1 LKNKILHI
9 VAFDVPYPPDYGG
22 VVEVFYKIKAL
33 YENGV
38 KIFLHC
44 FEYGRGKPKALE
56 QYCSEVYYY
65 SRKGS
70 FQSFLT
76 MQPYIVASR
85 MNLKLLKNLK
95 AVKAPVLFEGQHTAG
110 FLNHPGLADRKKYL
124 RQHNVEWKYYERLA
138 ENESKSWK
146 KTFYRL
152 EQFKLKRTENIMAS
166 AFILPLS
173 KTEYNYY
180 NFKYENVFYLPP
192 FHNNQA
198 VNIETG
204 MGKHIL
210 YHGNLSVNENEK
222 AVEFI
227 VNSIPI
233 DFSMPIIIAGK
244 NPPERMHKLVAA
256 KPSIHLIANPNETD
270 LQALIRD
277 AHIHLLPTFQTTGI
291 KLKLLNALFNGRH
304 CLVKPEM
311 LSGTGLDELCTM
323 ADTAD
328 EFSLRI
334 KQLITQP
341 FSLEAIQK
349 RKTVLLN
356 LYSNQKSVEQLIGL
370 IWGKE
375 V

>member
-1 LKNKILHI
+1 MKHKILHI

-22 VVEVFYKIKAL
+22 AIDVFYKIKAL
-33 YENGV
+33 YEHDI
-38 KIFLHC
+38 KILLHC
-44 FEYGRGKPKALE
+44 FEYGRGKPKALD

-65 SRKGS
+65 NRKRS
-70 FQSFLT
+70 LPSLLT
-76 MQPYIVASR
+76 LQPYIVASR
-85 MNLKLLKNLK
+85 MNADLLQNLK
-95 AVKAPVLFEGQHTAG
+95 AVKAPILFEGQHTSG
-110 FLNHPGLADRKKYL
+110 FLNHPDLANRKKYL
-124 RQHNVEWKYYERLA
+124 RQHNVEWKYYDQLA

-146 KTFYRL
+146 KTFFKL
-152 EQFKLKRTENIMAS
+152 EQFKLKRTENTMSS
-166 AFILPLS
+166 ACILPLS

-180 NFKYENVFYLPP
+180 SFKYENVVYLPP
-192 FHNNQA
+192 FHNNQT
-198 VNIETG
+198 VKIETG

-210 YHGNLSVNENEK
+210 YQGNLSVNENEK

-227 VNSIPI
+227 VNNIPI
-233 DFSMPIIIAGK
+233 DFNMPIIIAGK
-244 NPPERMHKLVAA
+244 NPSEKIRKLIDT
-256 KPSIHLIANPNETD
+256 KPSIHLIANPNESD

-334 KQLITQP
+334 KQLLTQP
-341 FSLEAIQK
+341 FNSEAIQK
-349 RKTVLLN
+349 RKTILMN
-356 LYSNQKSVEQLIGL
+356 LYSNQKSVEQLISL
-370 IWGKE
+370 IWK
-375 V
+375 

>member
-1 LKNKILHI
+1 MKHKILHI

-22 VVEVFYKIKAL
+22 AIEVFYKIKAL
-33 YENGV
+33 HDNGV
-38 KIFLHC
+38 KILLHC
-44 FEYGRGKPKALE
+44 FEYGRGQAKALN

-65 SRKGS
+65 PRKGVL
-70 FQSFLT
+70 QSLLT

-85 MNLKLLKNLK
+85 MNLKLLENIK
-95 AVKAPVLFEGQHTAG
+95 AVKAPVLFEGQHTISL
-110 FLNHPGLADRKKYL
+110 LNHPDLAGRKKYL
-124 RQHNVEWKYYERLA
+124 RQHNVEWKYYEQLA

-146 KTFYRL
+146 KTYFKL
-152 EQFKLKRTENIMAS
+152 EQFKLKRTENTMAS
-166 AFILPLS
+166 ACILPLS

-180 NFKYENVFYLPP
+180 SFKYENVFYLPP
-192 FHNNQA
+192 FHNNPI
-198 VNIETG
+198 VKTKTG

-210 YHGNLSVNENEK
+210 YHGNLSVNENQR

-227 VNSIPI
+227 VNNIPI
-233 DFSMPIIIAGK
+233 DFNMPIIIAGK
-244 NPPERMHKLVAA
+244 NPPEKILKSIEA
-256 KPSIHLIANPNETD
+256 KSGIHLIPNPNETD
-270 LQALIRD
+270 LQALMED

-323 ADTAD
+323 AVTAD

-334 KQLITQP
+334 KQLLTQP

-349 RKTVLLN
+349 RKKILLD
-356 LYSNQKSVEQLIGL
+356 LYNNQKSVEQLIGL
-370 IWGKE
+370 IWR
-375 V
+375 